1 MPEDSQVKLKWK
13 RSNSTVAVSRV
24 RKKPEPQKPN
34 GSKNKRN
41 FGLEFQQ
48 PAIQE
53 KSKFRINLVIL
64 ALLFFAIIAKSK
76 GMF

>member
-1 MPEDSQVKLKWK
+1 VPEDSQVKLKWK

-24 RKKPEPQKPN
+24 RKKPEPQ
-34 GSKNKRN
+34 SKNKRN